1 MTRPTKKRK
10 RERCSRVGNAST
22 AQETCHLS
30 TPLKKN
36 ARSRARLCGLY
47 RDDCV
52 ILMYRRAHLCINV
65 ANIAQVRLITRLK
78 NQSEFT
84 QMADFEGECVEGS
97 AIREGEG

>member
-30 TPLKKN
+30 IPSEKN
-36 ARSRARLCGLY
+36 SRSRALLCGLY

-52 ILMYRRAHLCINV
+52 IPMYRRAHLCMNV
-65 ANIAQVRLITRLK
+65 ANIAQVRLITRLRNK
-78 NQSEFT
+78 SEFT
-84 QMADFEGECVEGS
+84 QMVGFEGENGEET
-97 AIREGEG
+97 AGEGGG